1 MRTLEMMKLR
11 DINRHSITR
20 TKKKNKN
27 QNIMIGVIDIVEDH
41 KEGEEIMIEI
51 MNRTITIGRIM
62 AADVLSIMVEGGI
75 EKIIMEEMI
84 IMVKMTNKAKVITTV
99 ETIIMV
105 IEGGRH

>member
-20 TKKKNKN
+20 TKKKNKS
-27 QNIMIGVIDIVEDH
+27 QNIMTGVTDIVEDH

-84 IMVKMTNKAKVITTV
+84 IMVKMKNKDKVITTV

-105 IEGGRH
+105 REGGRH